1 MTRQKLRNMHMGYMC
16 DKNIAAMIYYHGG
29 TLVTITANIDRMTR
43 TAREMTEAQRDSYE
57 ALTENL
63 AAAQRRSVGLA
74 QDGLK
79 FFRLQ
84 EENARAAQQWFA
96 NGMRLLQLQQRNAE
110 FVQGWT
116 SDAVEALREQT
127 EHNVRTVEA
136 FARSARKQQEGFGR
150 LAQEWTGAYEG
161 FFFSPFAYAREGLR
175 TAQRATQQG
184 LEATQQA
191 TQQGLQA
198 TQQVARQG
206 LRVAEEATEQTEE
219 VLRQTEEATR
229 EVELRSAVLGALRT
243 EDYDELS
250 VAEVTKRLD
259 ELSADELKKL
269 REFEKRN
276 KDRESL
282 VERIDRKIRANSA

>member
-1 MTRQKLRNMHMGYMC
+1 MGYMC
-16 DKNIAAMIYYHGG
+16 GRNIAAKTYYHGG
-29 TLVTITANIDRMTR
+29 MLVATTPNIDRMAR
-43 TAREMTEAQRDSYE
+43 TARQMSEAQRDSYE

-96 NGMRLLQLQQRNAE
+96 SSVRVAQLQQRNTRFAQDWLRE
-110 FVQGWT
+110 G
-116 SDAVEALREQT
+116 AEALREQT

-136 FARSARKQQEGFGR
+136 FTRSARKQQEGFQA
-150 LAQEWTGAYEG
+150 LAQGWTEAYEGFSYEG
-161 FFFSPFAYAREGLR
+161 FFFSPFNYAQEGLR
-175 TAQRATQQG
+175 AAQK
-184 LEATQQA
+184 
-191 TQQGLQA
+191 
-198 TQQVARQG
+198 
-206 LRVAEEATEQTEE
+206 ATE
-219 VLRQTEEATR
+219 QTEEATR
-229 EVELRSAVLGALRT
+229 EVELRTSVIAALET

-259 ELSADELKKL
+259 DLSADELKKL

-282 VERIDRKIRANSA
+282 VELIDRKIRANS